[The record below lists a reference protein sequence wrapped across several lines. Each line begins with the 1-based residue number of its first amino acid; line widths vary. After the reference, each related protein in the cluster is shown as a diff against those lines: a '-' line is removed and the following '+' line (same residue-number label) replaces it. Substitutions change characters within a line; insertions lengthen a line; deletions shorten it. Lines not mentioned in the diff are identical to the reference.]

1 MMYIL
6 YNILGLLVFLVVILP
21 FFLYRLFAEKGFSER
36 FRQSIGLIRRE
47 EIANVMN
54 TDCIWIH
61 GASVGEIVATSPI
74 VKEIKKDMPERKVLV
89 SAFTVGGYN
98 MAKQIIP
105 EADGYIF
112 FPLDLPW
119 VAESVVR
126 RVRPGIFLPVETELW
141 PNFLRAIRER
151 NIPVM
156 MVNGRISE
164 RSVKTYKYLFSIWR
178 DMLRTVSRFCMQS
191 SIDANYITHLGAD
204 SKKIFVTG
212 NTKFDQTYAEVTP
225 EDLANYKTELGLG
238 NDAFPVIVAGSTH
251 APEEGLLLTAF
262 TELRKQY
269 PKARLIIA
277 PRWTDKVNEIGR
289 LCGKFDYQAGLRSK
303 LKDMDGPRPEYP
315 VVIIDT
321 IGELGRIYS
330 IGDIIFVGGSLKT
343 GYHGHNVLE
352 PAAHAKPILVG
363 PNMEN
368 FKDSYALLS
377 KAGALH
383 TVQDV
388 SGLAKEFLRIAGD
401 SSLRK
406 KMGDASMQVI
416 RENRGAALNTMHY
429 LTDLLEKASV
439 PHAYTK
445 EYPVNTRNFNDA
457 GGGGLKHGA
466 AIIQYIFHIAHAP
479 KRPWYAFIL
488 LGLLR
493 GLSYIYGFGARV
505 NLWMYEAGILSRRKL
520 DCCVISIGNIT
531 VGGTGKTPTAQ
542 RVAMMIKDM
551 GYRVVIL
558 NRGYRSH
565 WDKPLGVVSDGKKIF
580 MTSYEAG
587 DEAYLMAKMMPGIP
601 VVIGK
606 NRDVTGSYAVDN
618 LHAEVIIMDDGYQ
631 HWQLNRDLDIVLVD
645 TLNLFG
651 NGNLLPRGIL
661 REPLNHLNRA
671 DMFLFTKSDQSSQL
685 TRDILT
691 ENIRQYNTEAPIV
704 ESIHHAREFVEI
716 ADWYKGIQQNPIP
729 LEELKSK
736 KVMVFSAIGNPS
748 SFEQN
753 VSGCGL
759 EILEAIR
766 YPDHHDYGMLEMQY
780 IGERAAE
787 LNADAL
793 ITTGKDAVKIPTEF
807 IYFNREIP
815 LYVMNMDIMVTRN
828 EETFDR
834 KLKETVETVLKKAKK
849 KKESPG
855 RKETGS
861 ILANET

>member
-21 FFLYRLFAEKGFSER
+21 FFLYRLVTEKGFAAR
-36 FRQSIGLIRRE
+36 FRQSMGLIRRE
-47 EIANVMN
+47 EISHVIN

-61 GASVGEIVATSPI
+61 GASVGEIVATSPL
-74 VKEIKKDMPERKVLV
+74 VKEIKKIMPERKVLV

-105 EADGYIF
+105 EADAIIY
-112 FPLDLPW
+112 FPLDLVW

-126 RVRPGIFLPVETELW
+126 RVHPGIFLPVETELW

-164 RSVKTYKYLFSIWR
+164 KSVKNYRYLFSIWR

-204 SKKIFVTG
+204 PKKIFVTG

-225 EDLANYKTELGLG
+225 EDLAAYKTELGLG
-238 NDAFPVIVAGSTH
+238 ADAFPVIVAGSTH
-251 APEEGLLLTAF
+251 PPEEEALLKSF

-277 PRWTDKVNEIGR
+277 PRWIERVNEIR
-289 LCGKFDYQAGLRSK
+289 RMSGKFNYQAGLRSK
-303 LKDMDGPRPEYP
+303 LKDMDRPRPEYP

-321 IGELGRIYS
+321 IGELGRIYAV
-330 IGDIIFVGGSLKT
+330 GDIVFIGGSLMHH
-343 GYHGHNVLE
+343 GGHNVLE

-363 PNMEN
+363 PNMDN

-388 SGLAKEFLRIAGD
+388 SGLTKELLTISGD
-401 SSLRK
+401 NSLRK
-406 KMGDASMQVI
+406 KMGDASIQVI

-429 LTDLLEKASV
+429 LTDLLERASV

-445 EYPVNTRNFNDA
+445 EYTVNTRNFNDA

-466 AIIQYIFHIAHAP
+466 AIIQYIFHIAHAS

-488 LGLLR
+488 MGLLR
-493 GLSYIYGFGARV
+493 GLSYVYGFGARV
-505 NLWMYEAGILSRRKL
+505 NLWLYEAGILSRRKL
-520 DCCVISIGNIT
+520 NCCVISIGNIT

-542 RVAMMIKDM
+542 RVAMMVKDM

-606 NRDVTGSYAVDN
+606 NRDVTGSYAVDKLN
-618 LHAEVIIMDDGYQ
+618 AEVIIMDDGYQ
-631 HWQLNRDLDIVLVD
+631 HWQLDRDLDIVLVD

-685 TRDILT
+685 TRASLA

-704 ESIHHAREFVEI
+704 ESIHHAKEFVEI

-729 LEELKSK
+729 LEELKGK

-748 SFEQN
+748 SFEHN

-807 IYFNREIP
+807 IYFNRDIP
-815 LYVMNMDIMVTRN
+815 LYVMNMDIMITRN
-828 EETFDR
+828 EETFDS
-834 KLKETVETVLKKAKK
+834 KLKETVETALKKARKK
-849 KKESPG
+849 SEAPG
-855 RKETGS
+855 RKEVGS
-861 ILANET
+861 IVANET

>member
-6 YNILGLLVFLVVILP
+6 YNILGLLIFFILILP
-21 FFLYRLFAEKGFSER
+21 FYIYRLITEKGFSSR
-36 FRQSIGLIRRE
+36 FRQSMGLIRRE
-47 EIANVMN
+47 EIANVIN
-54 TDCIWIH
+54 TNCVWIH
-61 GASVGEIVATSPI
+61 GASVGEIVATSPM
-74 VKEIKKDMPERKVLV
+74 VKELKRIMPERKVLV
-89 SAFTVGGYN
+89 SAFTVAGYN

-105 EADGYIF
+105 EADAYIF

-119 VAESVVR
+119 VAESIVR
-126 RVRPGIFLPVETELW
+126 RVHPGIFLPVETELW

-164 RSVKTYKYLFSIWR
+164 RSVKTYQYLFSIWR

-204 SKKIFVTG
+204 PKKIFVTG

-225 EDLANYKTELGLG
+225 EDLETYKIELGLG
-238 NDAFPVIVAGSTH
+238 DDAFPVIVAGSTH
-251 APEEGLLLTAF
+251 APEEDTLLTAF

-277 PRWTDKVNEIGR
+277 PRKTDRVDEIRR
-289 LCGKFDYQAGLRSK
+289 LSSKFGYEAGLRSK
-303 LKDMDGPRPEYP
+303 LKNYSGPRPEYP
-315 VVIIDT
+315 VVLIDT
-321 IGELGRIYS
+321 IGELGRIYAV
-330 IGDIIFVGGSLKT
+330 GDIVFVGGSLMNRSY
-343 GYHGHNVLE
+343 GGHNVLE

-363 PNMEN
+363 PSMEN
-368 FKDSYALLS
+368 FKDSYSLLT

-383 TVQDV
+383 TVQDARDLIKELLTI
-388 SGLAKEFLRIAGD
+388 SGD
-401 SSLRK
+401 DSLRK

-429 LTDLLEKASV
+429 LTDLLEKAAV
-439 PHAYTK
+439 PRAYTK

-466 AIIQYIFHIAHAP
+466 AIIQYIFHIAHASE
-479 KRPWYAFIL
+479 RPWYAFIL

-493 GLSYIYGFGARV
+493 CLSYIYGFGARV
-505 NLWMYEAGILSRRKL
+505 NLWLYEAGILSRRKL

-542 RVAMMIKDM
+542 RVAMMVKNM

-606 NRDVTGSYAVDN
+606 NRDVTGSYAVDK

-661 REPLNHLNRA
+661 REPLSHLNRA

-685 TRDILT
+685 TRSILT
-691 ENIRQYNTEAPIV
+691 ENIRQYNTKAPIV
-704 ESIHHAREFVEI
+704 ESIHHPKEFVEI
-716 ADWYKGIQQNPIP
+716 ADWYKGIQQNPLP
-729 LEELKSK
+729 LKELEGK

-759 EILEAIR
+759 DIVEAVR

-780 IGERAAE
+780 IAERASE
-787 LNADAL
+787 LKADAL

-807 IYFNREIP
+807 IYFNRDIP
-815 LYVMNMDIMVTRN
+815 LYVMNMDIMITRN
-828 EETFDR
+828 EETFDK
-834 KLKETVETVLKKAKK
+834 KLEDTVKAVLQKMKDKTQDSKSSVPVKEML
-849 KKESPG
+849 S
-855 RKETGS
+855 
-861 ILANET
+861 

>member
-6 YNILGLLVFLVVILP
+6 YNFLGLLVFFVLILP
-21 FFLYRLFAEKGFSER
+21 FYIYRLITENGFSGR
-36 FRQSIGLIRRE
+36 FRQSMGLIRRE

-74 VKEIKKDMPERKVLV
+74 VKEIKKIMPERKVLV
-89 SAFTVGGYN
+89 SAFTVAGYN

-119 VAESVVR
+119 VAQSVVR
-126 RVRPGIFLPVETELW
+126 RVHPGIFLPVETELW
-141 PNFLRAIRER
+141 PNFLRAIRDR

-191 SIDANYITHLGAD
+191 SIDANYIAHLGAD
-204 SKKIFVTG
+204 PKKIFVTG

-238 NDAFPVIVAGSTH
+238 EDAFPVIVAGSTH
-251 APEEGLLLTAF
+251 SPEEDNLLTAF

-277 PRWTDKVNEIGR
+277 PRWIEKVNEIRRLSGR
-289 LCGKFDYQAGLRSK
+289 FNYQAGLRSK
-303 LKDMDGPRPEYP
+303 LKEMDGSRPEYP
-315 VVIIDT
+315 VLLIDT
-321 IGELGRIYS
+321 IGELGRIYAV
-330 IGDIIFVGGSLKT
+330 GDIVFVGGSLTK
-343 GYHGHNVLE
+343 GYGGHNVLE

-363 PNMEN
+363 PSMEN
-368 FKDSYALLS
+368 FKDSYSLLT

-383 TVQDV
+383 TVQGTDDLV
-388 SGLAKEFLRIAGD
+388 KEFLQIAGD
-401 SSLRK
+401 DSLRK

-479 KRPWYAFIL
+479 ERPWYAFIL

-493 GLSYIYGFGARV
+493 GLSYVYGFGARV

-542 RVAMMIKDM
+542 RVAMMVKNM

-606 NRDVTGSYAVDN
+606 NRDVTGSYTVDK

-661 REPLNHLNRA
+661 REPLSHLNRA

-685 TRDILT
+685 TRTSLA

-704 ESIHHAREFVEI
+704 ESIHHPKEFVEI
-716 ADWYKGIQQNPIP
+716 ADWYKGIQQNPLP
-729 LEELKSK
+729 LEELKGK
-736 KVMVFSAIGNPS
+736 RVMVFSAIGNPS

-753 VSGCGL
+753 VSGCDL
-759 EILEAIR
+759 DIVEAIR

-780 IGERAAE
+780 IAERAST
-787 LNADAL
+787 LKADAL

-807 IYFNREIP
+807 IYFNRDIP
-815 LYVMNMDIMVTRN
+815 LYVMNMDIMITRN
-828 EETFDR
+828 EEIFDR
-834 KLKETVETVLKKAKK
+834 KLKETVETVLKKTKK
-849 KKESPG
+849 KSELPETKEVLS
-855 RKETGS
+855 T
-861 ILANET
+861 